1 LLQLLDAI
9 SPLQVGAMGVED
21 SHELRIQQE
30 FYVKNKVNNMEF
42 MSPEHIDYMQFYIG
56 LAILV
61 TLLKNKG

>member
-1 LLQLLDAI
+1 
-9 SPLQVGAMGVED
+9 MGVED